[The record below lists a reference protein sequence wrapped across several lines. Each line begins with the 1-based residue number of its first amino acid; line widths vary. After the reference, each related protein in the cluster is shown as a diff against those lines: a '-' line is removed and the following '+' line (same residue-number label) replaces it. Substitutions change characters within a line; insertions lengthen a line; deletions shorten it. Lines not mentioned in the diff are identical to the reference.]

1 MCSIRAS
8 PTVAETRVTRDGPN
22 FNVTTWQ
29 LTGSPRVL
37 LLFVIVLLTPR
48 GSAWACS
55 CGLTG
60 PPCQNTFQVDAVFS
74 GVVRNITVIPEDG
87 PPLRPGEARFPRA
100 FRVEFDVI
108 DTFRGIKGTTA
119 TVLTPGSGPACGYSF
134 TQGER
139 YLVYAYD
146 RSGGLVT
153 GICSRTRKLSE
164 ANEDLEFLKTLA
176 AQTTPT
182 AQIFGTV
189 KHWERD
195 LSTGQPQAHGPV
207 QDVLITAHGTAS
219 TFDARSNA
227 SGEYEMTLPPGKY
240 QITASPPAG
249 FSQNYLTRNAELRA
263 AGACFVVD
271 FGLQFGGRIS
281 GVMRDSSG
289 KPAAKVAVQI
299 ISADD
304 AGKVGYARD
313 RSVVTDAS
321 GQFEFVDTSPGRYVV
336 GVDLTRTA
344 SRPVVF
350 PATYHPGTA
359 DPKLATVVELTGGE
373 HRELPPMTVP
383 APRREYQIAGIVAFA
398 DGKPAPGASIS
409 LMDGNSQRS
418 QVAFGTRVGPDGTFS
433 FAVHE
438 GLSYLV
444 LATYWDESERQQV
457 EGRAG
462 PFVITG
468 NVINLQVTLSETTY
482 RAQ

>member
-1 MCSIRAS
+1 MAQTSNG
-8 PTVAETRVTRDGPN
+8 TL
-22 FNVTTWQ
+22 WQ
-29 LTGSPRVL
+29 FSGTPRL
-37 LLFVIVLLTPR
+37 LLLLVVVMLAVPA
-48 GSAWACS
+48 SAWACS

-74 GVVRNITVIPEDG
+74 GVVRNITAIPEDG
-87 PPLRPGEARFPRA
+87 PPLRPNEFRFPRA

-119 TVLTPGSGPACGYSF
+119 SVLTPGSGPACGYSF

-139 YLVYAYD
+139 YLVYAYE
-146 RSGGLVT
+146 RAGGFVT

-164 ANEDLEFLKTLA
+164 AGEDLEFLKTLA
-176 AQTTPT
+176 AQTTQT
-182 AQIFGTV
+182 ARIFGTV
-189 KHWERD
+189 KHYERD
-195 LSTGQPQAHGPV
+195 LSSGSPQAHGPV
-207 QDVLITAHGTAS
+207 ADVRITAEGSAT
-219 TFDARSNA
+219 TFDARSDA
-227 SGEYEMTLPPGKY
+227 RGEYEVTLPPGKY

-249 FSQNYLTRNAELRA
+249 FSQTSLTRTAELPA
-263 AGACFVVD
+263 GGACFVVD

-289 KPAAKVAVQI
+289 KPAAKISVQI
-299 ISADD
+299 ISASD
-304 AGKVGYARD
+304 AGKVGYIRD
-313 RSVVTDAS
+313 HSVVTDAN

-336 GVDLTRTA
+336 GVDLTRRA

-359 DPKLATVVELTGGE
+359 DPTLATVVELRGGE

-383 APRREYQIAGIVAFA
+383 EPRREYKIAGIVAFA

-433 FAVHE
+433 FAAHE

-444 LATYWDESERQQV
+444 LATYWDESERQQL

-462 PFVITG
+462 PFVITD
-468 NVINLQVTLSETTY
+468 NLASVRVTLSETTY
-482 RAQ
+482 RAP